1 MKDAPP
7 SPDLEHLAALFRA
20 GRYADLEKAARGL
33 LKRHRKS
40 GAVWKAL
47 GVALQMQGADAL
59 AALRKAAK
67 RLPEDADAHYNLG
80 NALQMAGRHSEATTA
95 YARALQLA
103 PNDAEIHANR
113 GAALHALGQY
123 REAQASHRRAL
134 EIAPEDGETHYNLAN
149 TLAALNQH
157 HAAVES
163 YRRAVILAPL
173 HAAAQH
179 NLGNTLRELGQ
190 IEAAIAAYRRALQI
204 APDYAEAQSGL
215 LFACNLLPDFPPA
228 AMLAEARRYGELAA
242 RHAQPRRIWPNKP
255 KPRRRLRI
263 GLVSGDLR
271 RHPVGYF
278 LENVLA
284 ALTGSRLKFFAYANF
299 SGGDELSERLR
310 ATCHRWREVAQMSD
324 ARLAEKIAEDRIDIL
339 IDLAGHTAANRLPLF
354 AWKPAPV
361 QVTWLGYFA
370 TSGVAAIDYLLADP
384 WTLPVSEEAGYTE
397 KIRRLPETRMCFSAP
412 DEDIPVA
419 PLPALA
425 NGHVTFGCFNNLAKM
440 TPAVVALW
448 ARILKAAPDSRLFLK
463 SHQLDDPQERR
474 ATRQRYAAHG
484 IASERLI
491 LEGQSSRAEYLA
503 AYQRVDIALD
513 PFPYAGATVSAE
525 SLWMGAPVLTLA
537 GRRLVSRQSV
547 GLLQNA
553 GLPEW
558 IAGDPDD
565 YLAKAIRHSTDLP
578 RLAALRSSLRQ
589 QVLTSPIFDAA
600 RFARHFEEALRGMWV
615 EWCEQEK

>member
-1 MKDAPP
+1 MKNAP
-7 SPDLEHLAALFRA
+7 SPTDLEHLATLFRA
-20 GRYADLEKAARGL
+20 GRYAKLEKAARKL
-33 LKRHRKS
+33 LERHRQS

-80 NALQMAGRHSEATTA
+80 NALQMAGRHAKATAA
-95 YARALQLA
+95 YARALHLA
-103 PNDAEIHANR
+103 PQDAEIHANL

-123 REAQASHRRAL
+123 RDALERYRRAL
-134 EIAPEDGETHYNLAN
+134 EIAPDYADAHYNLAN
-149 TLAALNQH
+149 TQAALGEL
-157 HAAVES
+157 HAAAAS
-163 YRRAVILAPL
+163 YRRAVILAPQ
-173 HAAAQH
+173 HAAALH

-190 IEAAIAAYRRALQI
+190 IEAAIAAYRQALHV
-204 APDYAEAQSGL
+204 APDFAEAQSGL

-242 RHAQPRRIWPNKP
+242 RHAQPRQSWPNTP
-255 KPRRRLRI
+255 KPHRCLRI

-284 ALTGSRLKFFAYANF
+284 ALTGSRLKFFAYAN
-299 SGGDELSERLR
+299 SPGGDDLSKRLR
-310 ATCHRWREVAQMSD
+310 ATCHGWREVAEISD
-324 ARLAEKIAEDRIDIL
+324 ARLAEQIAADRIDIL

-361 QVTWLGYFA
+361 QVSWLGYFA

-384 WTLPVSEEAGYTE
+384 WTLPEREEAAYSE
-397 KIRRLPETRMCFSAP
+397 KIRRLPETRLCFSAP
-412 DEDIPVA
+412 HHDIPVA
-419 PLPALA
+419 PLPVLS
-425 NGHVTFGCFNNLAKM
+425 NGYRTFGCFNNLAKM

-463 SHQLDDPQERR
+463 SHQLDDPAERR

-484 IASERLI
+484 IATERLI
-491 LEGQSSRAEYLA
+491 LEGQSPRAEYLA
-503 AYQRVDIALD
+503 AYRRVDIALD

-525 SLWMGAPVLTLA
+525 SLWMGAPLLTLA
-537 GRRLVSRQSV
+537 GRSMVSRQGV
-547 GLLQNA
+547 GILMNA
-553 GLPEW
+553 GLPDW
-558 IAGDPDD
+558 IAKDTDD
-565 YLAKAIRHSTDLP
+565 YLAKALHHAADLP
-578 RLAALRSSLRQ
+578 RLAALRKGLRQ
-589 QVLTSPIFDAA
+589 QVLASPLFDAA